1 MALKYPLASGVWSNA
16 ANWNGGTLPIAGDDV
31 RANGFTV
38 TIDQD
43 INVLQISTNA
53 LAPAAAGGSFTVST
67 NRTLT
72 CDIYAGTTS
81 CLSSTVGITVN
92 IIGNIYGGTGFAVF
106 AVNFTN
112 VGSVLNVTGNAF
124 APTSGGG
131 APHGLTS
138 VGTVNFVGNANAGAG
153 SPSGG
158 AAINITASGSLTFT
172 GIATGGSGVVS
183 SFGILC
189 AGNSTLNGTINGGG
203 NSTSIGV
210 RLTGGIHTVNSDC
223 YGGSGTAGS
232 NAVQI
237 TNSTATFN
245 GNIFGS
251 TSSASFGL
259 VVSDTASN
267 VVISQMT
274 FSSNGGVPASG
285 FFKFKNTAPT
295 ITVRKVNNTNQQ
307 LVDPLTT
314 DIPITSNVRDGV
326 TYASG
331 SLTGTL
337 KVPSPL
343 NVALGVPTDN
353 TVGSAVITIADMG
366 TLLSS
371 FKV

>member
-67 NRTLT
+67 NRNITANIIFGTTACLT
-72 CDIYAGTTS
+72 CSVGV
-81 CLSSTVGITVN
+81 TVT
-92 IIGNIYGGTGFAVF
+92 IIGDITGPQSGVGGGAVS
-106 AVNFTN
+106 FTN
-112 VGSVLNVTGNAF
+112 AGSVLNITGVVYGASNNSGF
-124 APTSGGG
+124 AVISSGT
-131 APHGLTS
+131 L
-138 VGTVNFVGNANAGAG
+138 NFVGNVFGGAVGAGAVG
-153 SPSGG
+153 ISIQPGG
-158 AAINITASGSLTFT
+158 NLVFTGNITAGGGTTSAVSLNGLT
-172 GIATGGSGVVS
+172 
-183 SFGILC
+183 
-189 AGNSTLNGTINGGG
+189 STLNGTINGGSAG
-203 NSTSIGV
+203 TSSGV
-210 RLTGGIHTVNSDC
+210 RSSSGTHIINSDC
-223 YGGSGTAGS
+223 YGGGSSGSHACVIST
-232 NAVQI
+232 
-237 TNSTATFN
+237 STATFN

-251 TSSASFGL
+251 TSSTSCGL

-267 VVISQMT
+267 VVISTMT
-274 FSSNGGVPASG
+274 FSSNGGTPVNG
-285 FFKFKNTAPT
+285 FVKFKNTAPT
-295 ITVRKVNNTNQQ
+295 ITVRKQNNTNQT
-307 LVDPLTT
+307 LVDPSTT
-314 DIPITSNVRDGV
+314 DIPVIGNVRDGV
-326 TYASG
+326 SDASG

-353 TVGSAVITIADMG
+353 TVGSAVITIGDMG